1 MEILDPIRIFVAS
14 PTGLGE
20 ERRRLSDVVQY
31 LGQLLDL
38 QLEILDWRKQAPP
51 DAGRPEEVILRHIK
65 PETWDVFVGILW
77 HRFGTP
83 SGGTDPESHKPY
95 QSGTEEE
102 FRTAW
107 DSAKKTGRPRVMMY
121 QCERPVPP
129 KDLDARQ
136 LARVQ
141 KFFRD
146 CDADGAHP
154 ALWKTYSSV
163 QQFEQQVR
171 LDLGLLLKERAAEAR
186 PKDIRKRE
194 PQTAQLS
201 LPKVAEQR
209 KTKAR
214 GHAAAQY
221 TFSVAQLME
230 LYDFPKGLDGSG
242 QCIGLIE
249 LGGGYR
255 KQDLEEYF
263 RPLKLPVPKMEHVSV
278 DGARNA
284 PAKELSGADPVVAL
298 DIEVCGTIAPRAEI
312 VVYFAPNTNEGFV
325 HAIQTAVE
333 DKVHK
338 PSVISINWGQAES
351 GWPSDVLKEMD
362 EALAS
367 GAAKGITVCCAS
379 GDSGVADPLNPSDP
393 AVDFPASSPH
403 VLAVGGTTIKASANA
418 IAAETV
424 WNDGANGGATGG
436 GVSAVFALP
445 EWQAGVKVSPA
456 SSARGRFGR
465 LVPDVAA
472 HASPSRGYEVVVH
485 GQRIVI
491 GGTTASTDIW
501 AGLIALL
508 NQALGRRVGLFTPAL
523 YKTFGPA
530 RVLRPITKG
539 NNSTAKCPGFEAG
552 PGWNAC
558 TGWGSPNGRD
568 LLTALRTLG
577 EA

>member
-1 MEILDPIRIFVAS
+1 
-14 PTGLGE
+14 
-20 ERRRLSDVVQY
+20 
-31 LGQLLDL
+31 
-38 QLEILDWRKQAPP
+38 
-51 DAGRPEEVILRHIK
+51 
-65 PETWDVFVGILW
+65 
-77 HRFGTP
+77 
-83 SGGTDPESHKPY
+83 
-95 QSGTEEE
+95 
-102 FRTAW
+102 
-107 DSAKKTGRPRVMMY
+107 
-121 QCERPVPP
+121 
-129 KDLDARQ
+129 
-136 LARVQ
+136 
-141 KFFRD
+141 
-146 CDADGAHP
+146 
-154 ALWKTYSSV
+154 
-163 QQFEQQVR
+163 
-171 LDLGLLLKERAAEAR
+171 
-186 PKDIRKRE
+186 
-194 PQTAQLS
+194 
-201 LPKVAEQR
+201 
-209 KTKAR
+209 
-214 GHAAAQY
+214 
-221 TFSVAQLME
+221 
-230 LYDFPKGLDGSG
+230 
-242 QCIGLIE
+242 
-249 LGGGYR
+249 
-255 KQDLEEYF
+255 
-263 RPLKLPVPKMEHVSV
+263 
-278 DGARNA
+278 
-284 PAKELSGADPVVAL
+284 
-298 DIEVCGTIAPRAEI
+298 
-312 VVYFAPNTNEGFV
+312 
-325 HAIQTAVE
+325 
-333 DKVHK
+333 VHK

-558 TGWGSPNGRD
+558 TGWGSPDGRD